1 MEHWIYTL
9 LQSSV
14 TNYFRVRTMIWQS
27 SFKDFMSYYCRLIE
41 NDLFYDRA
49 SSYAIQYL
57 GPD

>member
-1 MEHWIYTL
+1 
-9 LQSSV
+9 
-14 TNYFRVRTMIWQS
+14 MIWQS
-27 SFKDFMSYYCRLIE
+27 SFEDFMSYYCRLIE